1 MIYKGPTQEIFGFIP
16 SSLQMLNQSEAL
28 VAILDVGQG
37 QWKHSRKYNRS
48 SLGSWDQNI
57 KS

>member
-1 MIYKGPTQEIFGFIP
+1 MIYEGPTQGLFGFIP

-37 QWKHSRKYNRS
+37 QWKQFRKYIRS
-48 SLGSWDQNI
+48 SLGSRDQNM
-57 KS
+57 KR

>member
-1 MIYKGPTQEIFGFIP
+1 MIYDGPAQELFGFIP

-37 QWKHSRKYNRS
+37 QWKQSRKYIRS
-48 SLGSWDQNI
+48 SLRS
-57 KS
+57 

>member
-1 MIYKGPTQEIFGFIP
+1 MIYEGPTQELFGFIP

-37 QWKHSRKYNRS
+37 QWKQSRKYIRS
-48 SLGSWDQNI
+48 SLGS
-57 KS
+57 